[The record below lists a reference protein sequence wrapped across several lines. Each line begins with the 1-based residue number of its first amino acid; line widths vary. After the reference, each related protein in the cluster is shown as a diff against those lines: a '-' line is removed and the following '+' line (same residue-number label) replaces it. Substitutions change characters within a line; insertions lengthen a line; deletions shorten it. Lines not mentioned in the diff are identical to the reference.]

1 MTDEK
6 LRELVCDVSKRV
18 FGKDFQHEAYFNN
31 RLRTTGGR
39 YMLRSHHIEINPL
52 VYEKHG
58 MEELIGVI
66 KHELCHYHLHI
77 EGKGYK
83 HRDSDFRELLKRTDS
98 PRFCS
103 TLVERNKRVRTK
115 IYVYQCIKC
124 SLIYNRKILLNTNK
138 YRCGKCLGDLVLV
151 TMKNSKKKSEK

>member
-1 MTDEK
+1 MSDEK
-6 LRELVCDVSKRV
+6 LHQLVCDVSKRI
-18 FGKDFQHEAYFNN
+18 FGKDFLHTAYFNK

-39 YMLRSHHIEINPL
+39 YMLRTHHIQINPL

-58 MEELIGVI
+58 LEELIGVI

-83 HRDSDFRELLKRTDS
+83 HRDADFRALLKSTNS

-103 TLVERNKRVRTK
+103 TLVEPRKQVRTYK
-115 IYVYQCIKC
+115 YTYKCQKC
-124 SLIYNRKILLNTNK
+124 SIIYKRKIRINTQK
-138 YRCGKCLGDLVLV
+138 YRCGKCLGDLILV
-151 TMKNSKKKSEK
+151 SS

>member
-6 LRELVCDVSKRV
+6 LTELVGNISEQV
-18 FGKDFQHEAYFNN
+18 FSRKFQHKAFFNN

-39 YMLRSHHIEINPL
+39 YMLRTHHIEVNPL
-52 VYEKHG
+52 VLEKHG

-83 HRDSDFRELLKRTDS
+83 HRDADFRELLKRTNS

-103 TLVERNKRVRTK
+103 QLVERNERAQSKNYT
-115 IYVYQCIKC
+115 YQCVKC
-124 SLIYNRKILLNTNK
+124 SLLYKRKIRLNTLK

-151 TMKNSKKKSEK
+151 SSKKVK